1 MRDKY
6 YMLTRD
12 GCCLEESLYKHS
24 VNEMANM
31 GTTHGGITINVFS
44 GDGTIPHIHFIIDEN
59 HQGCLMLAQAEYF
72 THGQYTTTLNA
83 QQLSD
88 VIRFLNS
95 SAASHGFDPG
105 WTKYVDCCYEC
116 NKNNP
121 QYAMKRQEMPDYST
135 INYPQA
141 KAP

>member
-1 MRDKY
+1 
-6 YMLTRD
+6 MLTRD
-12 GCCLEESLYKHS
+12 ISCIEEGLYKHS
-24 VNEMANM
+24 VNEVANM
-31 GTTHGGITINVFS
+31 GTTRGGITIKVFS
-44 GDGTIPHIHFIIDEN
+44 GEGQIPHLHFIIDEN
-59 HQGCLMLAQAEYF
+59 HQGCLMLERAEYF
-72 THGQYTTTLNA
+72 THGHYTATLNA

-88 VIRFLNS
+88 VITFLNS

-105 WTKYVDCCYEC
+105 WTKYVDCCNEW

-121 QYAMKRQEMPDYST
+121 RYAMKRQEMPDYST

>member
-1 MRDKY
+1 
-6 YMLTRD
+6 MLILD

-24 VNEMANM
+24 VSEMANM
-31 GTTHGGITINVFS
+31 GTTHGGITIKVFS
-44 GDGTIPHIHFIIDEN
+44 GDGTTPHLHFIIDET
-59 HQGCLMLAQAEYF
+59 HQGCLQLERAEYY
-72 THGQYTTTLNA
+72 THGNYTATLNA
-83 QQLSD
+83 QQLVD
-88 VIRFLNS
+88 VIKFMNS

-105 WTKYVDCCYEC
+105 WTKYVDCCNEW

-121 QYAMKRQEMPDYST
+121 RHAMKRQEMPDYST

>member
-1 MRDKY
+1 
-6 YMLTRD
+6 MLIRD

-24 VNEMANM
+24 VNEVSNM
-31 GTTHGGITINVFS
+31 GTTHGGITIKVYS
-44 GDGTIPHIHFIIDEN
+44 GECPIPHLHFIIDEN
-59 HQGCLMLAQAEYF
+59 HQGCLMLSQAEYF
-72 THGQYTTTLNA
+72 THGQYTATLNEH
-83 QQLSD
+83 QLVD
-88 VIRFLNS
+88 VIKFMNS

-105 WTKYVDCCYEC
+105 WTKYVDCCNEW

-121 QYAMKRQEMPDYST
+121 RYAMKRQEMPDYST